1 MMTKKYHKV
10 RDHCYYTGKYEVAG
24 GDNCNLKQKT
34 PKEIPAVFHNGS
46 TYDYHFNNDKTMV
59 MVTQS
64 YSK

>member
-34 PKEIPAVFHNGS
+34 PKEC
-46 TYDYHFNNDKTMV
+46 
-59 MVTQS
+59 
-64 YSK
+64 